1 MKRVIISGTPGTG
14 KTSVSKLIT
23 QKINARMIS
32 LSKLAISNNLTVGYD
47 LKRETSV
54 IDAKKIIIQVNKIIE
69 TYIEDNVEVL
79 IIESHFSD
87 IIPNNLIDYAIVLRC
102 HPDELT
108 KRLKKRNYRKE
119 KIIENVQAEILGT
132 CMKYLIEKKL
142 EKDIIEIN
150 ATNLKIESI
159 ANIIIDIIQYNKN
172 IEKFTK
178 INIDWLEELFQK
190 DRLNDFFD

>member
-32 LSKLAISNNLTVGYD
+32 LSKLAISNNLTIGYD

-54 IDAKKIIIQVNKIIE
+54 IDAKKIITQIHRIIE
-69 TYIEDNVEVL
+69 KCIDDNIDVL

-102 HPDELT
+102 HPDELF
-108 KRLKKRNYRKE
+108 KRLKDRNYKKE
-119 KIIENVQAEILGT
+119 KILENVQAEILGT
-132 CMKYLIEKKL
+132 CINYLIEKNLGK
-142 EKDIIEIN
+142 EIIEIN
-150 ATNLKIESI
+150 TTKLKIESI
-159 ANIIIDIIQYNKN
+159 ANIIIDMIQYNKN
-172 IEKFTK
+172 IEKFTQM
-178 INIDWLEELFQK
+178 NIDWLEELFQE

>member
-14 KTSVSKLIT
+14 KTSISKLLT

-32 LSKLAISNNLTVGYD
+32 LSKLAISNNLTIGYD

-54 IDAKKIIIQVNKIIE
+54 IDAKKIILQVHKIIE
-69 TYIEDNVEVL
+69 TCINQNIEVI

-102 HPDELT
+102 HPDELIR
-108 KRLKKRNYRKE
+108 RLKDRNYKKE
-119 KIIENVQAEILGT
+119 KILENVQAEILGT
-132 CMKYLIEKKL
+132 SMNYLIEKNL
-142 EKDIIEIN
+142 EKDIIEIDT
-150 ATNLKIESI
+150 TNLKIESI
-159 ANIIIDIIQYNKN
+159 ANLIIEIIQYNKN
-172 IEKFTK
+172 IEKFTQ
-178 INIDWLEELFQK
+178 IRIDWLEELFQE